1 MIPNEYTNWAHTEL
15 NQIVSGKEN
24 TDVPDFVELLR
35 AQTRLIFI
43 LQKDL
48 EAQRDTMSPREMKD
62 LIATIGSH
70 LSLLHR
76 MQEAQQLIATYELLI
91 EEIMIWAKTL
101 DPTLAEQLLTHL
113 RAAAASAKAQ
123 MQNDG

>member
-1 MIPNEYTNWAHTEL
+1 MISNEYTNWAHTEL
-15 NQIVSGKEN
+15 NQIVSGKED
-24 TDVPDFVELLR
+24 TDVPNFVDLLR

-43 LQKDL
+43 LQKEL

-101 DPTLAEQLLTHL
+101 DPTLVEQLITHL
-113 RAAAASAKAQ
+113 RAAAASANAR